1 MRLFFCIPCILLLFL
16 LSKVSAQVLP
26 SSENSLSNDEE
37 FAPSGEHVASALAPQ
52 RFEEHPRLFWIIPTY
67 SVSSRKAPSMM
78 SPHDK
83 FHLFAKNA
91 IDPYNLGYT
100 AFSASLAQ
108 ASNDQP
114 GYGQGVAGYCK
125 RLGSGLADETSAG
138 FFTTFLFPS
147 ALRQDPRYFRQ
158 GSGPFMQRLVHAVI
172 RPLVTRKDS
181 GGRTFNWAGLLGST
195 AASGLSNAYYPA
207 ADRGVEPTF
216 TRVGWGIPFSVI
228 DHVIDEFGPDL
239 ERRFLEKKP
248 DLAPVPQQNAI
259 PRS

>member
-1 MRLFFCIPCILLLFL
+1 MRPFFCIPFISLLFL
-16 LSKVSAQVLP
+16 LSRVNAQVLP
-26 SSENSLSNDEE
+26 SSEDARANVEE
-37 FAPSGEHVASALAPQ
+37 SPDFVEQVATAFAPEH
-52 RFEEHPRLFWIIPTY
+52 REEHPRLFWIIPTY
-67 SVSSRKAPSMM
+67 SVSSGKAPSML
-78 SPHDK
+78 SRHDK

-100 AFSASLAQ
+100 AFSAALAQ

-147 ALRQDPRYFRQ
+147 ALHQDPRYFRQ
-158 GSGPFMQRLVHAVI
+158 GSGPFLQRLMHAVI

-207 ADRGVEPTF
+207 ADRGVETTF
-216 TRVGWGIPFSVI
+216 TRVGWGVPFSVI
-228 DHVIDEFGPDL
+228 DHVIDEFGADL

-248 DLAPVPQQNAI
+248 ALAPVPQQNAI
-259 PRS
+259 PPS